1 MKKESVIVI
10 LLCILVTIPELKIA
24 AKPVTVK
31 SEITSVKL
39 YTNRAEITRVSKIK
53 LNRGSNI
60 VEVEGLPDNL
70 YDWSVR
76 GSLPE
81 KYNGK
86 ILSMEIARQALLEKR
101 NKKIMDIE
109 KKLEELKDKD
119 SELSDDLANIISQ
132 EEFLNSIN
140 DFAKISASKELV
152 TKLPQTDTWGSTLD
166 FTNSKRKSLQG
177 AKRTILRKRKDI
189 AAEIQKWEF
198 ELSQAGGRSY
208 FANFKA
214 LNQAVEKNTLMPQM
228 QQYGDLADK
237 YAQQRGFLSSNSS
250 QIDMEKRILL
260 NIFSADEGETNFNF
274 TYMIPNTYWKMKY
287 DFRAS
292 KKKDE
297 IEIVLYSDIYQK
309 SGEDWDNINLTLSTG
324 APQNNVIV
332 PPIHPWYLRIIR
344 EDYRSSEKFALS
356 RSKKEVNAAI
366 MESDAL
372 YDDDYE
378 NARELSGNNK
388 AVIPESAI
396 AESGFNFEI
405 ALPLKQSIESS
416 EKYQKKLIK
425 SYTIK
430 SGKGL
435 KFYYQTAPVSS
446 GQVFL
451 LAKATNQTEL
461 SWLTGEAQVFLENEF
476 MGKVNIQNTPVT
488 KENDLVLGIVPD
500 ISSKKELVK
509 RYEDTAGVF
518 GGNKRIVYS
527 YKITVESN
535 AKESREII
543 VLDNFPV
550 SNTES
555 IKVEIKDLS
564 EQFQKDDETIKSTEF
579 AQGIR
584 KFVITLSPGS
594 KKEITYNAV
603 ITYDKELRIDGL
615 R

>member
-1 MKKESVIVI
+1 MCKRLVIVI
-10 LLCILVTIPELKIA
+10 LLCTLITIPELGIT
-24 AKPVTVK
+24 AKTEAG

-39 YTNRAEITRVSKIK
+39 YTNRAEITRTSKIK

-81 KYNGK
+81 KFNAK
-86 ILSMEIARQALLEKR
+86 ILSMEVSRHALLEKR
-101 NKKIMDIE
+101 NKKIMEIE

-119 SELSDDLANIISQ
+119 SELADDLANIISQ

-152 TKLPQTDTWGSTLD
+152 TKLPQTNVWAGTLD
-166 FTNSKRKSLQG
+166 FTSNKRKAIQSSKRSILK
-177 AKRTILRKRKDI
+177 KRRDI

-208 FANFKA
+208 YSNYKA
-214 LNQAVEKNTLMPQM
+214 LNSAVEKNTLMLQV
-228 QQYGDLADK
+228 QQYGDLTDK
-237 YAQQRGFLSSNSS
+237 YAQQRGFL
-250 QIDMEKRILL
+250 EKDTAQLATEKKILL
-260 NIFSADEGETNFNF
+260 NIFSADDGETNFNF
-274 TYMIPNTYWKMKY
+274 TYMIPNTYWNMKY

-292 KKKDE
+292 KKRDE
-297 IEIVLYSDIYQK
+297 IEIILYSDIYQK
-309 SGEDWDNINLTLSTG
+309 TGEDWNNINLTLSTG
-324 APQNNVIV
+324 APQTGIV
-332 PPIHPWYLRIIR
+332 APAIHPWYLSVMRD
-344 EDYRSSEKFALS
+344 DYRSEEKLARRVSKDKAFAAEAMDSEAIYEE
-356 RSKKEVNAAI
+356 RADAKKE
-366 MESDAL
+366 
-372 YDDDYE
+372 
-378 NARELSGNNK
+378 
-388 AVIPESAI
+388 IPESVI

-405 ALPLKQSIESS
+405 AIPLKQSIESS

-425 SYTIK
+425 SYTLK

-435 KFYYQTAPVSS
+435 KYFYQTVPGYS
-446 GQVFL
+446 GQVYL
-451 LAKATNQTEL
+451 LAKAINQTEL
-461 SWLTGEAQVFLENEF
+461 PWLTGEAQIFLENEF
-476 MGKVNIQNTPVT
+476 MGKVNIPNTPIT
-488 KENDLVLGIVPD
+488 KENEIIFGMVPD
-500 ISSKKELVK
+500 VNSKKELVK
-509 RYEDTAGVF
+509 KYDDTAGIF
-518 GGNKRIVYS
+518 GGSKRVVYS

-535 AKESREII
+535 AKESREIM

-550 SNTES
+550 STTDD

-564 EQFQKDDETIKSTEF
+564 DQFRNDEETAKSTEF

-584 KFVITLSPGS
+584 RFIITLAPGA

-603 ITYDKELRIDGL
+603 ITYDKELRVNGL